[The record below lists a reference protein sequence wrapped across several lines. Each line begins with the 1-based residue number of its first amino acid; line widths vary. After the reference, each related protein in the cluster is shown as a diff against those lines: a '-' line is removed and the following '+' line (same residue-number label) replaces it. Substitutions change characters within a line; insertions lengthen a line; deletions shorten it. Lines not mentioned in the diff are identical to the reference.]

1 MLLNLVS
8 YIDFCIDFTT
18 HKKGVRSTRKLLEK
32 MDMFIIL
39 KMMGFMS
46 AHIGPSS
53 SNCVQ

>member
-32 MDMFIIL
+32 MDMFIL